1 MGTFAPSA
9 EQKGKSQDVTCPKSV
24 SGRGSSKCKDPK
36 SKAHCDKG
44 EVGGCK
50 LDGSGPG
57 H

>member
-50 LDGSGPG
+50 LDGGGPG